1 MFPIVCEVKCPESEA
16 IIPCTKTIKKWTDL
30 WSPHL
35 YAHASDLPSPM
46 RKIRKTCHLSVS
58 IALLFSLISV
68 PSCIITMDAYI
79 DCGHQSHRLILIF
92 NPCDYVMPPKVVVV
106 GATGWYGK
114 TFVYEYILRYGIKS
128 QENLKLYAS
137 SRSIL
142 SYPDDS
148 LWEKECLMSSSVE
161 AVEDNLDIYQGLIW
175 YSFLL
180 RSKVSLVGLER
191 YRIEND
197 GIASIVFKC
206 LSKNSH
212 LRTIFFSSGSAYDY
226 NECPAYDADP
236 YSHLKIVYQRELA
249 DLVSLITIYPYATLG
264 KFVSS
269 FTDFAAA
276 SFIFQAI
283 SSGEI
288 VIKSSQPVIR
298 SYGCVH
304 DFSRLILCLLEQENW
319 SSEMFLKVLFP

>member
-1 MFPIVCEVKCPESEA
+1 
-16 IIPCTKTIKKWTDL
+16 
-30 WSPHL
+30 
-35 YAHASDLPSPM
+35 
-46 RKIRKTCHLSVS
+46 
-58 IALLFSLISV
+58 
-68 PSCIITMDAYI
+68 
-79 DCGHQSHRLILIF
+79 
-92 NPCDYVMPPKVVVV
+92 MPPKVVVV

-128 QENLKLYAS
+128 ARENLKLYAS

-142 SYPDDS
+142 SYPADS
-148 LWEKECLMSSSVE
+148 LWEKDIVLVVFPLVE

-304 DFSRLILCLLEQENW
+304 DFSRLIYACLSKRIGLP
-319 SSEMFLKVLFP
+319 SMFLKVLFP